1 MTKTI
6 TGKSSGGAGA
16 IGAEHDGKILKQRL
30 VSSDSD
36 GNTAIGELLNRINR
50 APAGKANCA
59 PNPPDGF
66 PAATS
71 QRFYY
76 LSQIV
81 GPDIPVD
88 SPECGATLACFLDQ
102 IVAAQQDP
110 DNNPP
115 QVHSGATLIVDRNC
129 VVTRTLTVPNRFTLT
144 GVGPDGEGRLVFDLP
159 DNASALRFAPA
170 NGVEIRMSSIRDIN
184 ISGAGCCGQVGIN
197 VSNSQLVY
205 IDRVRLTGF
214 AFGLF
219 GEDSFAINVTNCN
232 IHDNGFNV
240 MMGENTT
247 TWRLRDSYISAGL
260 VGVAMMP
267 TARAHVVS
275 GAIIER
281 NLATGV
287 WINGAMNV
295 IESSW
300 FEGNGTLPPAAPSL
314 LGVRITGLAQKTRV
328 LSNVFSSQLIGNAG
342 AETKRCFNMSFAA
355 ASADVNEFRCR

>member
-1 MTKTI
+1 
-6 TGKSSGGAGA
+6 
-16 IGAEHDGKILKQRL
+16 
-30 VSSDSD
+30 
-36 GNTAIGELLNRINR
+36 
-50 APAGKANCA
+50 
-59 PNPPDGF
+59 
-66 PAATS
+66 
-71 QRFYY
+71 
-76 LSQIV
+76 
-81 GPDIPVD
+81 
-88 SPECGATLACFLDQ
+88 
-102 IVAAQQDP
+102 
-110 DNNPP
+110 
-115 QVHSGATLIVDRNC
+115 
-129 VVTRTLTVPNRFTLT
+129 
-144 GVGPDGEGRLVFDLP
+144 
-159 DNASALRFAPA
+159 
-170 NGVEIRMSSIRDIN
+170 
-184 ISGAGCCGQVGIN
+184 
-197 VSNSQLVY
+197 
-205 IDRVRLTGF
+205 VRLTGF